1 MTASST
7 SIPSPSLSLLNRID
21 LVLRQED
28 WTASDHFAQ
37 PARAAVSAELPAGL
51 LPGLQKRLTTT
62 YPQGIYR
69 HQALALEQMLS
80 GADVALTTP
89 TASGKSLVFITGAL
103 QILLT
108 DPSAKVVALYPMKA
122 LGNDQFAKWK
132 AAMDSSGLNVAVLD
146 GDIKVKDRERLLEE
160 NQVLIMTPDVLHTWM
175 MANLHS
181 PVVRRFRNQLRL
193 LILDEA
199 HVYDGVFGTSTAYL
213 LRRLAACGP
222 HFQMIASSATIGQV
236 DTFLTQLAGRSL
248 KLISAADDGSPR
260 QEVAWRSI
268 TPPGGNAFNNRVELL
283 MGLADAGVRFIAF
296 ADSRKSAELLA
307 SATRRGES
315 AGEPADADFTAEVD
329 DLLSA
334 PGILPY
340 RSGIEAKD
348 RKRIEAALASGE
360 LRGVIATSALEL
372 GVDIPGISCVVLMG
386 TPPTQKS
393 LWQRAGRTGRHGEG
407 CVLLMQDAASLC
419 HGSLTDYLARPIEA
433 NHLSLENRSLEFA
446 HVLCA
451 TIEAEAC
458 GAAWN
463 SCALSGLSERFRSLL
478 ELELAGGQVLEQE
491 LWDLKAKAGGAP
503 HRTFSLRSGKET
515 SFEIILRDDR
525 IGSISLPQVM
535 RETYPG
541 AIYYHLATPY
551 RVRCVKRNKGVIDV
565 SPERRYTTTPILQC
579 TVFVTLRQAESL
591 RSGTDGFLY
600 SGQIQSRERVTGFRE
615 RRGSRTDMEH
625 YGPGSSYSQ
634 APFERWLRSTGVCWT
649 LTTGEA
655 MAEACGERILAAYC
669 SRFGVCRGDLGI
681 GRFHC
686 QQNPYGPSPVT
697 GLSIYD
703 RIEGGLRLTD
713 ELFEHFPEIAAA
725 AADQAVTEGADTQV
739 IQSLE
744 QLARAAATWTS
755 QASISPATDI
765 PATGAGM
772 VEVFQPNTPVVYRH
786 QDHHEEVRIITF
798 LPRAEGL
805 EYLVTL
811 AHGGTKSIK
820 APWLHPIAG
829 LSQTMLIPAVILESS
844 LSAA

>member
-1 MTASST
+1 MTASA
-7 SIPSPSLSLLNRID
+7 PLSPSRTSSLLSRID
-21 LVLRQED
+21 LVLQQEE
-28 WTASDHFAQ
+28 WTASDTFAQ
-37 PARAAVSAELPAGL
+37 PARDAVSAALPEGL
-51 LPGLQKRLTTT
+51 LPVLKQRLAAA

-69 HQALALEQMLS
+69 HQALALEQILS

-103 QILLT
+103 QILLA

-122 LGNDQFAKWK
+122 LGNDQFSKWK
-132 AAMDSSGLNVAVLD
+132 SAMESSGLSVAVLD
-146 GDIKVKDRERLLEE
+146 GDVKVKDRERLLEE

-181 PVVRRFRNQLRL
+181 PTVRRFRDQLRL
-193 LILDEA
+193 VILDEA

-213 LRRLAACGP
+213 MRRLEACGP
-222 HFQMIASSATIGQV
+222 HFQLIASSATIGQV
-236 DTFLTQLAGRSL
+236 DSFLTQLTGRTLSL
-248 KLISAADDGSPR
+248 VSAAEDGSPR

-307 SATRRGES
+307 SATRRGETTE
-315 AGEPADADFTAEVD
+315 EPVDADFIAEAD
-329 DLLSA
+329 ELLSA

-348 RKRIEAALASGE
+348 RQRIEKALATGE

-386 TPPTQKS
+386 NPPTQKS

-407 CVLLMQDAASLC
+407 CVLLMQDAASPF
-419 HGSLTDYLARPIEA
+419 HGNLTDYLARPIEA

-451 TIEAEAC
+451 TVEAEAC
-458 GAAWN
+458 GAAWD
-463 SCALSGLSERFRSLL
+463 SAALSGLSQRFHSLL
-478 ELELAGGQVLEQE
+478 ELERAGGQVLEQE
-491 LWDLKAKAGGAP
+491 LWDLKSKAGGAP

-515 SFEIILRDDR
+515 TFEIILRDDR
-525 IGSISLPQVM
+525 IGSISFPQVM

-541 AIYYHLATPY
+541 AIYYQLATPY

-565 SPERRYTTTPILQC
+565 TPERRYTTTPILQS

-591 RSGTDGFLY
+591 RSGPDGFLY
-600 SGQIQSRERVTGFRE
+600 SGEIQSTERVSGFRE
-615 RRGSRTDMEH
+615 RRGSRTEVEL
-625 YGPGSSYSQ
+625 YGPKCKWHQ
-634 APFERWLRSTGVCWT
+634 TPFLRSLRSTGVCWT

-655 MAEACGERILAAYC
+655 MAEACGERILAAFC
-669 SRFGVCRGDLGI
+669 SRFGVCRGDLGL

-713 ELFEHFPEIAAA
+713 ELFQHFPEIASAA
-725 AADQAVTEGADTQV
+725 ASQALSEAADAQV

-755 QASISPATDI
+755 QASTSPATDI
-765 PATGAGM
+765 PATAAGM
-772 VEVFQPNTPVVYRH
+772 VEVFQPNTPVLYRH
-786 QDHHEEVRIITF
+786 QDHHEEVRILTF
-798 LPRAEGL
+798 VPKPEGL

-820 APWLHPIAG
+820 APWLHSIDG
-829 LSQTMLIPAVILESS
+829 LSQTMLIPGAILESS

>member
-1 MTASST
+1 MTATST
-7 SIPSPSLSLLNRID
+7 PLPSRSLLSRID
-21 LVLRQED
+21 RVLQQED
-28 WTASDHFAQ
+28 WTASASFAQ
-37 PARAAVSAELPAGL
+37 PARAAVSASLPAGL
-51 LPGLQKRLTTT
+51 LPHLQQRLNAT

-69 HQALALEQMLS
+69 HQALALELMLT

-103 QILLT
+103 HILLA

-122 LGNDQFAKWK
+122 LGNDQFTKWK
-132 AAMDSSGLNVAVLD
+132 AALDSSGLNVAVLD
-146 GDIKVKDRERLLEE
+146 GDVKVKDRERLLEE

-175 MANLHS
+175 MAHLHS
-181 PVVRRFRNQLRL
+181 PVVRRFRDQLRL
-193 LILDEA
+193 VILDEA

-213 LRRLAACGP
+213 LRRLDACGP
-222 HFQMIASSATIGQV
+222 HFQLIASSATIGQV
-236 DTFLTQLAGRSL
+236 DSFLTQLTGRTLSL
-248 KLISAADDGSPR
+248 VSAAEDGSPK
-260 QEVAWRSI
+260 QHVAWRSI
-268 TPPGGNAFNNRVELL
+268 TPPAGNAFKNRVDLL
-283 MGLADAGVRFIAF
+283 MGLVDAGIRFIAF

-307 SATRRGES
+307 SATRRGGAAPEAS
-315 AGEPADADFTAEVD
+315 DEDFIAEAD

-348 RKRIEAALASGE
+348 RQRIEAALASGE

-372 GVDIPGISCVVLMG
+372 GVDIPGINCVVLMG
-386 TPPTQKS
+386 SPPTQKS

-407 CVLLMQDAASLC
+407 CVLLIQDAPSLGHASL
-419 HGSLTDYLARPIEA
+419 SDYLARPIEA

-458 GAAWN
+458 GTSWN
-463 SCALSGLSERFRSLL
+463 TSALSSLSRRFRSLL
-478 ELELAGGQVLEQE
+478 EGERAGGQVLEQD
-491 LWDLKAKAGGAP
+491 LWDLKSKAGGAP

-515 SFEIILRDDR
+515 SFEILLHHDR

-565 SPERRYTTTPILQC
+565 SPERRYTTTPILQS

-591 RSGTDGFLY
+591 RSGPDGFLY
-600 SGQIQSRERVTGFRE
+600 SGEIQSTERVTGFRE
-615 RRGSRTDMEH
+615 RRGSRTDVEL
-625 YGPGSSYSQ
+625 YGPGSPYSQ
-634 APFERWLRSTGVCWT
+634 TPFDRWLRSTGVCWT
-649 LTTGEA
+649 LTTGEP
-655 MAEACGERILAAYC
+655 MAEACGERLLAAFC
-669 SRFGVCRGDLGI
+669 SRFGVCRGDLGL
-681 GRFHC
+681 GRFRC

-713 ELFEHFPEIAAA
+713 ELFQHFPEIATA
-725 AADQAVTEGADTQV
+725 AADQALSEAAEPQV
-739 IQSLE
+739 IQTLQ
-744 QLARAAATWTS
+744 QLARAAATWST
-755 QASISPATDI
+755 QASPSPATDI
-765 PATGAGM
+765 PATAADM
-772 VEVFQPNTPVVYRH
+772 VEVFQPNSPVLYRH
-786 QDHHEEVRIITF
+786 QDHHEEVRILTF
-798 LPRAEGL
+798 LPKPEGL

-820 APWLHPIAG
+820 APWLHPIDG
-829 LSQTMLIPAVILESS
+829 VSQTMLIPQAILQSS
-844 LSAA
+844 ISVA